1 MRKFKIEVAII
12 ALAALVSVNLV
23 PVSASA
29 DDTDVT
35 STRLQALEKELAAI
49 KRENELLRQIK
60 AARAETSALSKG
72 SPVASGENPK
82 VVLGEAHAANR
93 MQPNPAMKPERA
105 TDAYAADLRTKAP
118 IYKADPFADQSS
130 WGGFYLGLGIGSRWT
145 SADASVTSV
154 NLNGFAVPISSPGS
168 TRFDSS
174 SFRVSPYLGY
184 NWQVSSNWVLGVEG
198 DWGWAEG
205 RTRTL
210 AGMAYPSLDFLTSLG
225 GFTPQN
231 GGDSFSFKSTWDA
244 SLRARVG
251 YAVRPDILL
260 YGTGGP
266 AWLHVEST
274 STCSHGT
281 PDLPCAI
288 LPPVGQLLTP
298 LNITDSTT
306 RLGWTLGGGIEAML
320 GSNWIA
326 RAEYRYASFGT
337 ISNVDNRTT
346 TPTGTTVFGGVV
358 PASVAYDLRLAT
370 QTVTF
375 GVSYKFGSYG
385 AVTTRY

>member
-1 MRKFKIEVAII
+1 
-12 ALAALVSVNLV
+12 
-23 PVSASA
+23 
-29 DDTDVT
+29 
-35 STRLQALEKELAAI
+35 
-49 KRENELLRQIK
+49 
-60 AARAETSALSKG
+60 
-72 SPVASGENPK
+72 
-82 VVLGEAHAANR
+82 
-93 MQPNPAMKPERA
+93 
-105 TDAYAADLRTKAP
+105 
-118 IYKADPFADQSS
+118 SS

-145 SADASVTSV
+145 SADASVSSV
-154 NLNGFAVPISSPGS
+154 NINGFPVPISSPGS

-174 SFRVSPYLGY
+174 SFKISPYLGY
-184 NWQVSSNWVLGVEG
+184 NWQVSNWVLGVEG

-231 GGDSFSFKSTWDA
+231 GGDSFNFKSTWDG

-281 PDLPCAI
+281 PNLPCAI
-288 LPPVGQLLTP
+288 LPPFGQLLTP

-337 ISNVDNRTT
+337 MSNIDNRTT
-346 TPTGTTVFGGVV
+346 TPSGTTVFGGVV
-358 PASVAYDLRLAT
+358 PSSVAYDLRLAT

-385 AVTTRY
+385 PVAARY

>member
-1 MRKFKIEVAII
+1 M
-12 ALAALVSVNLV
+12 
-23 PVSASA
+23 
-29 DDTDVT
+29 
-35 STRLQALEKELAAI
+35 
-49 KRENELLRQIK
+49 
-60 AARAETSALSKG
+60 
-72 SPVASGENPK
+72 
-82 VVLGEAHAANR
+82 
-93 MQPNPAMKPERA
+93 
-105 TDAYAADLRTKAP
+105 
-118 IYKADPFADQSS
+118 
-130 WGGFYLGLGIGSRWT
+130 
-145 SADASVTSV
+145 
-154 NLNGFAVPISSPGS
+154 
-168 TRFDSS
+168 RFDNS

-184 NWQVSSNWVLGVEG
+184 NWQVSSKWVLGVEG

-244 SLRARVG
+244 SLRARAG

-281 PDLPCAI
+281 PNLPCAI
-288 LPPVGQLLTP
+288 LPPFGQLLTP

-306 RLGWTLGGGIEAML
+306 MLGWTLGGGLEAML

-337 ISNVDNRTT
+337 IGNIDNRTT
-346 TPTGTTVFGGVV
+346 TPSGTAVFGAVV
-358 PASVAYDLRLAT
+358 PSVVAYDLRLAT

-375 GVSYKFGSYG
+375 GVSYKFGTYG
-385 AVTTRY
+385 AVTARY

>member
-1 MRKFKIEVAII
+1 MRKFEIEVAVV

-29 DDTDVT
+29 DEKDVT
-35 STRLQALEKELAAI
+35 STRVQTLEKQLAAI
-49 KRENELLRQIK
+49 NRENELLREIK
-60 AARAETSALSKG
+60 AARALRSTLSKG
-72 SPVASGENPK
+72 EPVASGEEPK
-82 VVLGEAHAANR
+82 RPGKPYAADR
-93 MQPNPAMKPERA
+93 AQPSPATKPGRA
-105 TDAYAADLRTKAP
+105 TEAYAADLSTKAP
-118 IYKADPFADQSS
+118 IYRAEPFADPSS

-145 SADASVTSV
+145 QADASVTSV
-154 NLNGFAVPISSPGS
+154 NTNGFPVPITDPGS
-168 TRFDSS
+168 TRFDSA

-184 NWQVSSNWVLGVEG
+184 NWQVSNWVLGVEG

-251 YAVRPDILL
+251 YAIRPDILL
-260 YGTGGP
+260 YATGGP

-281 PDLPCAI
+281 GNLPCAI
-288 LPPVGQLLTP
+288 LPPFGQLLTP
-298 LNITDSTT
+298 LNITDSAT

-337 ISNVDNRTT
+337 IHNIDNRTT
-346 TPTGTTVFGGVV
+346 TPAGTTVFGGVV
-358 PASVAYDLRLAT
+358 PAIVGYDLRLAT

-375 GVSYKFGSYG
+375 GLSYKFGSYG
-385 AVTTRY
+385 PVTARY